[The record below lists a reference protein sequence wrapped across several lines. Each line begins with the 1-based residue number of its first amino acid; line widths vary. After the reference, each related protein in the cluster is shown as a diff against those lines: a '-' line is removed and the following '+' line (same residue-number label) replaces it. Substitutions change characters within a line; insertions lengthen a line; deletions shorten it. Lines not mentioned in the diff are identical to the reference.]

1 MENKKIYNFL
11 LLTNQRPDRTAGPEL
26 KWYAGADVATDC
38 LRTASIR
45 DWNHFLNV
53 FLEKV
58 FHHIVI
64 GQVVSGHVGEDWH
77 IALAENL
84 KKLHQETILRVKHYK
99 KIMQEEG
106 VQTAQGH

>member
-1 MENKKIYNFL
+1 MCF
-11 LLTNQRPDRTAGPEL
+11 
-26 KWYAGADVATDC
+26 
-38 LRTASIR
+38 
-45 DWNHFLNV
+45 

-99 KIMQEEG
+99 KNNAGGRYPNCTGALNFKSSGSLRKSSLNLKIKRRG
-106 VQTAQGH
+106 LY

>member
-1 MENKKIYNFL
+1 MF
-11 LLTNQRPDRTAGPEL
+11 
-26 KWYAGADVATDC
+26 
-38 LRTASIR
+38 
-45 DWNHFLNV
+45 

-99 KIMQEEG
+99 KNDAG
-106 VQTAQGH
+106 GR